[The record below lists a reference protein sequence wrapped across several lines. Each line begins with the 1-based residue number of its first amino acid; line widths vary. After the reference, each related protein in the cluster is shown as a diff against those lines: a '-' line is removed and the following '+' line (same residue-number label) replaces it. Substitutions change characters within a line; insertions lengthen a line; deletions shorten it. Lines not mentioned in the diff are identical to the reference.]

1 MYSREYKC
9 RNMDGTYPWFDYGT
23 WLSTPPEPWS
33 EPDVDEDEAY
43 DRWKD
48 EQVQPMDRERYDDNA
63 YWRKRYLELC
73 YELGEIVNEQQDK
86 IISLTNENRRLKR
99 ENWNMKQTKR
109 RRR

>member
-1 MYSREYKC
+1 M
-9 RNMDGTYPWFDYGT
+9 FDYDT

-48 EQVQPMDRERYDDNA
+48 EQVQPMDRERYEDNA

-73 YELGEIVNEQQDK
+73 YELGEIINEQQDK

-99 ENWNMKQTKR
+99 ENWNIKQTKR